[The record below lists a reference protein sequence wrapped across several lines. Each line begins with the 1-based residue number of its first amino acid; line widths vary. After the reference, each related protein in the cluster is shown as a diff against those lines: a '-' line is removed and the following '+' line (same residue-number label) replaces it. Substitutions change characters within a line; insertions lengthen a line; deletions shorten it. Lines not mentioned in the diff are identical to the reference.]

1 MKTSHYLT
9 QINKKQT
16 GCKMEIIQEKVND
29 VAIVEIKGRL
39 EVTTASD
46 LEQVF
51 TKLLSENQNKV
62 LVECRELE
70 YISSAG
76 LRVLLNAAKQ
86 YNKVS
91 GQIMLAGLS
100 QNVKQVFEISGFTSI
115 FPIYATRDEAL
126 KAF

>member
-39 EVTTASD
+39 DVTTASD

-70 YISSAG
+70 YISSGG
-76 LRVLLNAAKQ
+76 LRV
-86 YNKVS
+86 
-91 GQIMLAGLS
+91 
-100 QNVKQVFEISGFTSI
+100 
-115 FPIYATRDEAL
+115 
-126 KAF
+126 